1 MDRSRPVSYLAEVDG
16 LRAVAVLSVMIY
28 HLNSQLLPGGFV
40 GVDVFFVISGY
51 VVSKSIAERAFGDVW
66 SYFLGFYARRI
77 VRIVPALVWCLVVS
91 TIVTILFIPQSWLSS
106 SVAKTAL
113 SAFFG
118 LSNFAL
124 VATNDGYFSP
134 RVDYNPFVHT
144 WSLAV
149 EEQFYVVFPALF
161 LVWLVLSGREG
172 WRGQAAVAVLPFAIA
187 VSLLIAIW
195 LGRARPDWAFYL
207 LPARFWELGAGALL
221 YQLHARQRA
230 LARTPFEA
238 HAGLVSGIGLIAAG
252 FIWALPEAFPFPFA
266 LLPVLGSVLVIQA
279 VARPEMNISTLHGVF
294 RHPAVVYL
302 GRISYSLYLWHWP
315 IYTLFRWTVGL
326 DGVTASIGAIGLT
339 LAAAMFSFHVIEDP
353 IRRSQRLR
361 VSSDLAKVAGGI
373 AAVVCLF
380 VVSQQLMAHR
390 EELSLS
396 VTRDRDVWYSASPS
410 RSNLQRVAN
419 GFVGRKLFVV
429 GNSHTLAYGTMLN
442 ETMRRLGVEVR
453 EQVVMTCNIGN
464 LLLPMG
470 ESGECRQTLADV
482 LANIKSAAKPGDIV
496 FFASLRAPR
505 LSRQW
510 ERYDRTTVLDES
522 RSAEAKRDRKLA
534 LAEVS
539 DLVAQLDEIGL
550 KVLIDAPKPVFGA
563 PPFRCADWFNRINPI
578 CVAGFSVDR
587 AYMLALREPVMK
599 SLDVLK
605 HRFANVSVWDPLP
618 VLCPGEICQA
628 FDQDGQPLYYDGDHL
643 SGHGNAR
650 LYPSFAQQLKS
661 IWGQPPAS

>member
-1 MDRSRPVSYLAEVDG
+1 MDRSRPASYLAEVDG

-51 VVSKSIAERAFGDVW
+51 VVSKSIAERPFGDLW
-66 SYFLGFYARRI
+66 SYFLAFYARRI

-91 TIVTILFIPQSWLSS
+91 SIVTILFIPQSWLSS
-106 SVAKTAL
+106 SVTKTAL

-161 LVWLVLSGREG
+161 LVWLMWSGRDG
-172 WRGQAAVAVLPFAIA
+172 WRGQVAAAVLPLAMG
-187 VSLLIAIW
+187 VSFLLAIW
-195 LGRARPDWAFYL
+195 LGSTRPDWAFYL

-221 YQLHARQRA
+221 YQLHAQQRA

-238 HAGLVSGIGLIAAG
+238 HAGLISGIGLIAAG
-252 FIWALPEAFPFPFA
+252 FIWAVPEAFPFPFA

-279 VARPEMNISTLHGVF
+279 VARPEMNISALHEVF
-294 RHPAVVYL
+294 RYPAVVYV

-315 IYTLFRWTVGL
+315 IYTLFRWTIGLEGIAPSVGA
-326 DGVTASIGAIGLT
+326 VGLT

-353 IRRSQRLR
+353 IRRSRGLR
-361 VSSDLAKVAGGI
+361 GASDLVKVGGGI

-380 VVSQQLMAHR
+380 AVSQQLMSHR
-390 EELSLS
+390 GALSLS
-396 VTRDRDVWYSASPS
+396 VTRDRDVWYAASPS
-410 RSNLQRVAN
+410 RSNLQPVAY
-419 GFVGRKLFVV
+419 GFTGRKLFVV
-429 GNSHTLAYGTMLN
+429 GNSHTLAYGTMFN
-442 ETMRRLGVEVR
+442 QAMERLGVEVR

-470 ESGECRQTLADV
+470 SDADCRQTLVDV

-510 ERYDRTTVLDES
+510 ERYDRKAVLDES
-522 RSAEAKRDRKLA
+522 RSAEAERNRELA

-539 DLVAQLDEIGL
+539 DLVGQLDRLGL

-563 PPFRCADWFNRINPI
+563 PPFRCADWFNRANPI
-578 CVAGFSVDR
+578 CVAGFEIDR

-599 SLDVLK
+599 SLNALK
-605 HRFANVSVWDPLP
+605 HRFANVTVWDPLP
-618 VLCPGEICQA
+618 ILCPGDVCRA
-628 FDQDGQPLYYDGDHL
+628 FEPDGQPLYYDGDHL
-643 SGHGNAR
+643 SGHGNDR

-661 IWGQPPAS
+661 IWGLQPAS